1 MVERKV
7 MERVETEM
15 SIQVKQERID
25 LALAYLRAG
34 LAVLPADVP
43 AKRPL
48 LDWKSR
54 QTALP
59 SESEVRDWFRANVG
73 FCIVTGA
80 ASGNLE
86 MIDFD
91 CQGLVFEDW
100 KSCVESACP
109 GLIEQLVIE
118 RSQSGGFHVIYRHD
132 GPPER
137 SCKLAVRVNHVG
149 SADKVL
155 VHGKECIPRK
165 NGDRWDVQLTLIET
179 RAEGGIFL
187 CAPSHGYELVQG
199 TMEAIPTIS
208 AEERLILIDC
218 AHRFDERD
226 HDEQVKVVDDH
237 SNASSDLFTLRPGD
251 AYNEQGDIRSL
262 LIKHG
267 WTLEQSGE
275 NERWRRPGKTHGTSA
290 TLKDRLFYVFSSNAA
305 PFEPEKAYAPF
316 SVFALLEHAGDFNAA
331 AKSLL
336 DSGYGRID
344 ETFDVDLS
352 QLLQRMIVKP
362 RVAAAASQIDPLFP
376 YITCNELDM
385 NQFQLEYIIE
395 GVLVKGQPGVIAG
408 PKKSLKTNIS
418 IDLALSLGCGG
429 HFLGRYRVARPVRVG
444 VMSGE
449 SGAATIQ
456 ETARR
461 VCRSKGLML
470 RNLNNVFWSFQV
482 PQLDNKVHIQALR
495 NFIEQESLEVLILD
509 PTYLMMMG
517 IGDNAGNLFIVGR
530 FLKALGDVAEETGCT
545 PILCHHLR
553 KGIGEPY
560 EPAELENIAWAGF
573 QEFVRQWILLNRRVK
588 YNPEQ
593 GGHHELWM
601 SVGGSAG
608 HSGLWGVNIDEGS
621 RDDPGG
627 RRWDVDISAATL
639 CIETQ
644 KEKSSEGVHK
654 SREQGK
660 LKKRNQEAQSV
671 VAALAMYP
679 AGESIRQL
687 QIASGIRHSSIRMIL
702 EEMIERGEVVTEN
715 VKRRGQNV
723 SIYRYET
730 ASIDHG
736 VTASFSMGTP

>member
-1 MVERKV
+1 MV
-7 MERVETEM
+7 M
-15 SIQVKQERID
+15 QVKQERID
-25 LALAYLRAG
+25 RALAYLRAG

-59 SESEVRDWFRANVG
+59 TEAEVRDWFRANVG
-73 FCIVTGA
+73 YCIVAGA

-91 CQGLVFEDW
+91 CQGLVFEEW
-100 KSCVESACP
+100 KSAVEGSCP
-109 GLIEQLVIE
+109 GLIERLVIE

-132 GPPER
+132 GNPER
-137 SCKLAVRVNHVG
+137 SSKLAVRVNHVG
-149 SADKVL
+149 SPDPVL
-155 VHGKECIPRK
+155 LHGKECTPRK
-165 NGDRWDVQLTLIET
+165 NKDRWDVQLTLIET

-187 CAPSHGYELVQG
+187 CAPSHGYELIQG
-199 TMEAIPTIS
+199 DLESIPTIS
-208 AEERLILIDC
+208 GDERQILITC
-218 AHRFDERD
+218 ARRFDERD
-226 HDEQVKVVDDH
+226 QVSNDH
-237 SNASSDLFTLRPGD
+237 SDSTSDLFTLRPGD

-262 LIKHG
+262 LTKHG
-267 WTLEQSGE
+267 WTLELAGE
-275 NERWRRPGKTHGTSA
+275 NERWRRPGKAQGTSA
-290 TLKDRLFYVFSSNAA
+290 TLKDRTFYVFSSNAA
-305 PFEPEKAYAPF
+305 PFEPGQAYSPF
-316 SVFALLEHAGDFNAA
+316 GVYALLEHAGDYNAA

-336 DSGYGRID
+336 DAGYGSVD
-344 ETFDVDLS
+344 DSSGVDLS
-352 QLLQRMIVKP
+352 QLLARIVKP
-362 RVAAAASQIDPLFP
+362 VITAAAIPTEPLFP
-376 YITCNELDM
+376 YITSPELDM

-429 HFLGRYRVARPVRVG
+429 HFLGRYRVVRPVRVG

-470 RNLNNVFWSFQV
+470 RNLNNVFWSFKV
-482 PQLDNKVHIQALR
+482 PQLDNKVHIQALKD
-495 NFIEQESLEVLILD
+495 FILKESLEVLILD

-593 GGHHELWM
+593 GAHHELWM

-608 HSGLWGVNIDEGS
+608 HSGLWGVDIDEGS

-627 RRWDVDISAATL
+627 RRWDVSINAATQ
-639 CIETQ
+639 CQ
-644 KEKSSEGVHK
+644 KEQSEKSNDGVHK
-654 SREQGK
+654 SREQVK
-660 LKKRNQEAQSV
+660 LKKRTKDTQSV
-671 VAALAMYP
+671 IDALAMYP

-687 QIASGIRHSSIRMIL
+687 RDVAGLRDTRVKQIL
-702 EEMIERGEVVTEN
+702 DELLERGEVETDTMRKHTRSVTIYRLKSEDDIVVAPTEN
-715 VKRRGQNV
+715 SVGLSSSNSCRPH
-723 SIYRYET
+723 
-730 ASIDHG
+730 APD
-736 VTASFSMGTP
+736 A